1 MITDRFSNPFQLL
14 VAGFLLRPYVL
25 ACLLAGVAF
34 QGYRMT
40 RPAKADMESL
50 RRQLVEAVCSRAAA
64 DLPRRESVSTLAVLE
79 LAGDPSGVVSAELK
93 KSIRAAGTH
102 RLLDD
107 AFLGRLL
114 REFAGDGVP
123 VATLAEAVGAARRI
137 GVDAVVFGNVPEF
150 SVGADSGALTVELR
164 MAERETGQ
172 AVFARSYRETA
183 GEIYGGMSGWRAR
196 MAQKPAGSRILVWA
210 AFTLLLPLV
219 SAPLVLR
226 LTAMESNIINLGMLL
241 GYTAADVAFAAF
253 LTGFRIASL
262 WVSALLLLALAA
274 GAFYN
279 YRIASFIEEKSR

>member
-1 MITDRFSNPFQLL
+1 MITNRYSNPFLL
-14 VAGFLLRPYVL
+14 LIAGLLFRPWVL
-25 ACLLAGVAF
+25 TCLFAGIAF
-34 QGYRMT
+34 QSYRLT
-40 RPAKADMESL
+40 RPAQVDMESL

-64 DLPRRESVSTLAVLE
+64 DLPRRESVSTLAVLG
-79 LAGDPSGVVSAELK
+79 LAGDPSGIVSAELR
-93 KSIRAAGTH
+93 KSIRAAGTY

-107 AFLGRLL
+107 GFLGRLL
-114 REFAGDGVP
+114 REFARNEVP

-137 GVDAVVFGNVPEF
+137 GVDAVVFGAVPEF
-150 SVGADSGALTVELR
+150 SVGANSGALTVELR

-172 AVFARSYRETA
+172 AVFAHSYRETA
-183 GEIYGGMSGWRAR
+183 GDIYGGVSGWRAR
-196 MAQKPAGSRILVWA
+196 MAQRPAVSRILVWA

-226 LTAMESNIINLGMLL
+226 LTAMESNMINLGMLL

-253 LTGFRIASL
+253 LTGFRIASP